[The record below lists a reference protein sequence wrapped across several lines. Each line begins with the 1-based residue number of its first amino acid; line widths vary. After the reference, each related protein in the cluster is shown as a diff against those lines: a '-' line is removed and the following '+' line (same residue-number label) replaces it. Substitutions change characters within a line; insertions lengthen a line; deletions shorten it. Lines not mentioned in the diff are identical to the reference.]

1 MLCPV
6 GRECSRS
13 DCSTRRGG
21 SRLRGNLC
29 CISIQKIALPVLGHR
44 EPWETDYYPTATSRV
59 THVAQC
65 VVFRAVMVDA
75 AKLDAVLELDVWG
88 KERVEGGSRG

>member
-44 EPWETDYYPTATSRV
+44 EPWETDYSPTAKSRV
-59 THVAQC
+59 THAAQW
-65 VVFRAVMVDA
+65 VVFGACFVFVVSPEVCA
-75 AKLDAVLELDVWG
+75 LWVHTLAISGV
-88 KERVEGGSRG
+88 